1 MDLERADRRPFG
13 RRAFLLGAL
22 GATTAG
28 YMTFTRPASIGT
40 YRTKVT
46 RVVALNRAWDGV
58 TPANAFL
65 KKPAKKP
72 KKKPA
77 RR

>member
-1 MDLERADRRPFG
+1 
-13 RRAFLLGAL
+13 
-22 GATTAG
+22 
-28 YMTFTRPASIGT
+28 MTFTRPASIGT